1 MTAIRLIR
9 HGSPLTR
16 SWVPPTVIVDGRM
29 YPVNDDDALIPVL
42 PGVRTIS
49 VSENLPAPS
58 KWASMAVSVAPGQV
72 VTVYFSPPA
81 VPYASGTLGFAAQT
95 HSSWT
100 WMYVILGVLALV
112 LIVPVIVILAV
123 MYMSLVATG

>member
-16 SWVPPTVIVDGRM
+16 SWVPPTVIVDGQM
-29 YPVNDDDALIPVL
+29 QPVNDNDALIPVA
-42 PGVRTIS
+42 PGMRTIS
-49 VSENLPAPS
+49 VSENMPAPS
-58 KWASMAVSVAPGQV
+58 KWASTAVSVAPGQV

-81 VPYASGTLGFAAQT
+81 VPYASGTLGFAPQT

-100 WMYVILGVLALV
+100 WMYVILGLLALV
-112 LIVPVIVILAV
+112 LIVPVVLILVIV
-123 MYMSLVATG
+123 VAAMV

>member
-16 SWVPPTVIVDGRM
+16 SWVPPTVIVDGRIH
-29 YPVNDDDALIPVL
+29 PVNGDDAFIPVS
-42 PGVRTIS
+42 PGMRTLS
-49 VSENLPAPS
+49 VSENMPAPS
-58 KWASMAVSVAPGQV
+58 KWASMTMAVQPDQV

-81 VPYASGTLGFAAQT
+81 VPYASGTLGFAPQT

-100 WMYVILGVLALV
+100 WMYVILGILALGVIAPVV
-112 LIVPVIVILAV
+112 LI
-123 MYMSLVATG
+123 LVVLLSAM